1 MPLTLNTSMLYS
13 LGIIM
18 IFVGI
23 IVILTAFVVL
33 FLSSIKSGKIRGGG
47 ALIIGPIPI
56 VFGTD
61 KESVKT
67 VLWLSITL
75 TIILFAVFIILH
87 LLRGR

>member
-1 MPLTLNTSMLYS
+1 MLDADMLYS

-23 IVILTAFVVL
+23 IVILAAFVVL

-61 KESVKT
+61 KESVKA

-75 TIILFAVFIILH
+75 TIILFAVFIILY

>member
-1 MPLTLNTSMLYS
+1 MSLMLDADMLYS

-23 IVILTAFVVL
+23 IVILAAFVVL

-61 KESVKT
+61 KESVKA

-75 TIILFAVFIILH
+75 TIILFAVFIILY

>member
-1 MPLTLNTSMLYS
+1 MLYS
-13 LGIIM
+13 LGVIM

-23 IVILTAFVVL
+23 IVILAAFVVL

-75 TIILFAVFIILH
+75 TIILFAVFIILY